1 MSSDETMAIDL
12 PDHGD
17 MPLYRFLDRELSW
30 LAFNQ
35 RVLELAEDKDMFLL
49 ERVNFLAI
57 FASNLDEFFMVRM
70 ASLKS
75 QVDAGITTL
84 SDDGHTPQQQIEAI
98 QAALPKLLE
107 MQQNGELA
115 QLNAD
120 VAEQHEL
127 TERLKADMGSDSWL
141 SKNIRPMT
149 LIAILIGYFTFA
161 GLSAAKIDV
170 NSEYVQLLG
179 QWGML
184 IMSAYFGG
192 RTLEKIMDK
201 RNELKP

>member
-1 MSSDETMAIDL
+1 MFPLGAIGSKLVDKFF
-12 PDHGD
+12 PD
-17 MPLYRFLDRELSW
+17 P
-30 LAFNQ
+30 AQ
-35 RVLELAEDKDMFLL
+35 AE
-49 ERVNFLAI
+49 
-57 FASNLDEFFMVRM
+57 
-70 ASLKS
+70 
-75 QVDAGITTL
+75 
-84 SDDGHTPQQQIEAI
+84 
-98 QAALPKLLE
+98 QAEQAKLKLLE
-107 MQQNGELA
+107 MNQNGELA

-170 NSEYVQLLG
+170 NESYVQLLG

-184 IMSAYFGG
+184 IMSFYFGG
-192 RTLEKIMDK
+192 RTLEKIMDMK
-201 RNELKP
+201 AKK

>member
-1 MSSDETMAIDL
+1 MFPLAAVLDIGSKLVDKFF
-12 PDHGD
+12 PD
-17 MPLYRFLDRELSW
+17 P
-30 LAFNQ
+30 AQ
-35 RVLELAEDKDMFLL
+35 AE
-49 ERVNFLAI
+49 
-57 FASNLDEFFMVRM
+57 
-70 ASLKS
+70 
-75 QVDAGITTL
+75 
-84 SDDGHTPQQQIEAI
+84 
-98 QAALPKLLE
+98 QAEQAKLKLLE
-107 MQQNGELA
+107 MQQTGELA

-184 IMSAYFGG
+184 IMSFYFGG
-192 RTLEKIMDK
+192 RTLEKIMDMK
-201 RNELKP
+201 ARK